1 MIKEIIIEVFI
12 NLTLVLF
19 MFSPCVI
26 ISAKKNKRSIK
37 EELFYEEKVYV
48 YAQFG
53 DNWQE

>member
-37 EELFYEEKVYV
+37 EELFYEEKE
-48 YAQFG
+48 
-53 DNWQE
+53 D

>member
-1 MIKEIIIEVFI
+1 MREIIIEVFV

-37 EELFYEEKVYV
+37 EELFYEEKE
-48 YAQFG
+48 
-53 DNWQE
+53 D